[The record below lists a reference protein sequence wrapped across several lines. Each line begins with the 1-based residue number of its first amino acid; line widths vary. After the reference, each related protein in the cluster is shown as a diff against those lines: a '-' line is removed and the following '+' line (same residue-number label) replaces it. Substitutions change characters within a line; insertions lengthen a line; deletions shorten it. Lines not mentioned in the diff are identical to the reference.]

1 MERTAETDAFWRRF
15 RAAWPDAPAEYHR
28 PIRFGGGDAAL
39 ADELAALV
47 VDGPKRATT
56 TLLRDFETGREP
68 VFPAPGMF
76 WLVVDGGYRPRCVIR
91 TTAVE
96 VREFDAVDAAFAW
109 DEGEGD
115 RSLAWWRDAHLRYF
129 GRQAAAEGFAFDGR
143 TKVVLERFAV
153 VFPVADPGAQ
163 ALSPAG

>member
-1 MERTAETDAFWRRF
+1 MERSAGTDAFWKRF
-15 RAAWPDAPAEYHR
+15 RADWPEAPAEFHR
-28 PIRFGGGDAAL
+28 PLRFGGDDPAL
-39 ADELAALV
+39 ADKLAALV

-56 TLLRDFETGREP
+56 SLLIDFETGREP

-76 WLVVDGGYRPRCVIR
+76 WMVVDGRFLPRCVIR

-115 RSLAWWRDAHLRYF
+115 RSLGWWRDAHLRF
-129 GRQAAAEGFAFDGR
+129 FARQAAANGHRFDGL
-143 TKVVLERFAV
+143 TKVVLERFALV
-153 VFPVADPGAQ
+153 WTPPR
-163 ALSPAG
+163 